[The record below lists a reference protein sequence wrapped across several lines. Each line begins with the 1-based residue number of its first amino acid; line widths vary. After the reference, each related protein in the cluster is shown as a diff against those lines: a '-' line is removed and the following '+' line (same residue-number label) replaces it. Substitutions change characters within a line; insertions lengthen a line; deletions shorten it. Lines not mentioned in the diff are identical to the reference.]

1 MKFRVRSATTPLE
14 SYLRKKHTSKMQWI
28 QKPKMIRLGEEGSL
42 QEIGAQFLQLLN
54 EHDSSA
60 DFDLEQQSSEMIRQF
75 GIATH
80 IPASYRM
87 ASDIDRIQ
95 FQMNRVTM
103 AEGVYFQIGFLE
115 TFTRVLAIY

>member
-1 MKFRVRSATTPLE
+1 
-14 SYLRKKHTSKMQWI
+14 MQWVI
-28 QKPKMIRLGEEGSL
+28 KPKMIRLAEEGNL
-42 QEIGAQFLQLLN
+42 QDLGGYFLQLLN

-75 GIATH
+75 GMATH

-115 TFTRVLAIY
+115 TFTYFLRVLAMYLVNFNAMVM

>member
-1 MKFRVRSATTPLE
+1 
-14 SYLRKKHTSKMQWI
+14 MQWI
-28 QKPKMIRLGEEGSL
+28 QKPKMITLGEEGRL
-42 QEIGAQFLQLLN
+42 QELGGQFLQLLN

-75 GIATH
+75 GMATH

-115 TFTRVLAIY
+115 TFTYFLRVLAMYLVNFNAMVM